1 MGEPV
6 EAGLADLPLF
16 VQWTM
21 RDRGTCSERIIAA
34 ASCCARSCL
43 LATVPAVAKTL
54 IIGMAH
60 MLARRRLAGITWC
73 S

>member
-1 MGEPV
+1 M
-6 EAGLADLPLF
+6 ANLLF
-16 VQWTM
+16 VKWTM
-21 RDRGTCSERIIAA
+21 RDRGTCPARIIVA
-34 ASCCARSCL
+34 ASCGRSCR
-43 LATVPAVAKTL
+43 LANVPAVAKTL